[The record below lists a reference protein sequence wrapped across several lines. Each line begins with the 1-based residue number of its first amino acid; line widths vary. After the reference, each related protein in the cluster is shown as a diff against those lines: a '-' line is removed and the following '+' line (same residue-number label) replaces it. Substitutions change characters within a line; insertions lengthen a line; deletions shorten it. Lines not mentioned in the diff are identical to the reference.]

1 MQKINF
7 KQPKYILALITLP
20 FTLYVGHNIV
30 QYTGQ
35 EEVEKV
41 KEIST
46 NLGSADEVEDIQD
59 KSQAYDNAYQLQ
71 KDQGTALG
79 NVDKESDSLAYYSD
93 NMTLAQR
100 RQMDSLE
107 AIRKMKR
114 DMARTQAATD
124 RVKSSYFNPNNNTG
138 RSFADDT
145 RKRDEQEYNRSMKLL
160 EAINSNGQREV
171 ANRASKAKEEAENSE
186 SPGEWRDQQM
196 KLMRQQMMF
205 ADSLEKS
212 KDPEF
217 QQQALLSKLNAENE
231 KKKKFYMNS
240 TLPVTKG
247 KRMNQFNSFS
257 RNNNE
262 SFIKAVIDENIKGY
276 MGSRLK
282 LRLLD
287 DIYIGNLMI
296 TKGTPLFALITGFDA
311 QRVKLSIV
319 SVLYKNQILPIALD
333 VFDVDGM
340 EGLYVPSSAFREMTK
355 DMGVNVVQGQQLN
368 SQSADFYSTML
379 TSVYKSSS
387 QAIASILR
395 KNKAKLKY
403 NTHIYLIDKK
413 ELDKKRQDIY
423 KENK

>member
-20 FTLYVGHNIV
+20 FSLYVGYNLS
-30 QYTGQ
+30 QYQG
-35 EEVEKV
+35 EEDVAKVE
-41 KEIST
+41 EIST
-46 NLGSADEVEDIQD
+46 NLGSDEQIAEIQD
-59 KSQAYDNAYQLQ
+59 KSKAYDEAYQLQ
-71 KDQGTALG
+71 GNQGTALS
-79 NVDKESDSLAYYSD
+79 NLEKENDSIAYYRD
-93 NMTLAQR
+93 NMTTAQR

-107 AIRKMKR
+107 AIQKMQR
-114 DMARTQAATD
+114 ELDRNRMAGKQID
-124 RVKSSYFNPNNNTG
+124 KNYFNPKNSTG
-138 RSFADDT
+138 RSFGDDT
-145 RKRDEQEYNRSMKLL
+145 KKRDDEDYNKSLKLL
-160 EAINSNGQREV
+160 QAINSNGQQEV
-171 ANRASKAKEEAENSE
+171 ENRRIRAEASAQKEE

-217 QQQALLSKLNAENE
+217 QQQALLSKQNLENE

-247 KRMNQFNSFS
+247 NKRNQFNSFS
-257 RNNNE
+257 RNNND
-262 SFIKAVIDENIKGY
+262 SFIKAIIDENIKGY

-287 DIYIGNLMI
+287 DIYIGNIMI
-296 TKGTPLFALITGFDA
+296 QKGTPLFALITGFDS

-319 SVLYKNQILPIALD
+319 SVLYKNQILPIGLD
-333 VFDVDGM
+333 VYDVDGT
-340 EGLYVPSSAFREMTK
+340 EGLYVPSSAFREMTRE
-355 DMGVNVVQGQQLN
+355 MGVNVVQGQQMN
-368 SQSADFYSTML
+368 SQNQDFYSTML

-387 QAIASILR
+387 EALATIIR
-395 KNKAKLKY
+395 KNKARIKY

-413 ELDKKRQDIY
+413 ELDKKRQEIY
-423 KENK
+423 NNK